1 MMNVKRTDKTA
12 SAGLQMRGKDVES
25 LKTSL

>member
-1 MMNVKRTDKTA
+1 MMNVRRSDKAVST
-12 SAGLQMRGKDVES
+12 GLQMRGKDVES

>member
-1 MMNVKRTDKTA
+1 MMNVRRTDKIA

-25 LKTSL
+25 LKTRL